1 MNEERYE
8 RGLTIRKSLG
18 IYGED
23 GLAGTFTEMGEL
35 APTHTRAIVEY
46 VFGTCWSQ
54 PLLDNKT
61 REMLIVAAAAAQDL
75 YGEVEIHSRGVL
87 NQGLSPEELIE
98 AIVSL
103 TPYIGFPKTNHALA
117 AAKSA
122 IEKNKAEG

>member
-8 RGLTIRKSLG
+8 RGLAVRKSLG
-18 IYGED
+18 IYGDD
-23 GLAGTFTEMGEL
+23 GLAGTFTEMNEL

-61 REMLIVAAAAAQDL
+61 REMMIVAAAAGQDL
-75 YGEVEIHSRGVL
+75 TGEVEIHSRGVL

-98 AIVSL
+98 GIVSL
-103 TPYIGFPKTNHALA
+103 CPYIGFPKTNHALA
-117 AAKSA
+117 AAKRA
-122 IEKNKAEG
+122 IEKHAAG

>member
-8 RGLTIRKSLG
+8 RGLAVRKSLG

-46 VFGTCWSQ
+46 CFGTCWSQ

-61 REMLIVAAAAAQDL
+61 REMLIVAAAAAL
-75 YGEVEIHSRGVL
+75 FLLSL
-87 NQGLSPEELIE
+87 GLPVR
-98 AIVSL
+98 AIR
-103 TPYIGFPKTNHALA
+103 
-117 AAKSA
+117 A
-122 IEKNKAEG
+122 IFN

>member
-1 MNEERYE
+1 MSAVLRYE
-8 RGLTIRKSLG
+8 NLSASMVRTASRARSPRW
-18 IYGED
+18 
-23 GLAGTFTEMGEL
+23 ANS
-35 APTHTRAIVEY
+35 PPRTRAPSWNTVSAPA
-46 VFGTCWSQ
+46 GAS

-75 YGEVEIHSRGVL
+75 SGEVEIHSRGVL

-98 AIVSL
+98 AIISL

-117 AAKSA
+117 AAKRA

>member
-8 RGLTIRKSLG
+8 RGLAVRKSLG

-23 GLAGTFTEMGEL
+23 GLAGTFTEMAEL

-54 PLLDNKT
+54 PLLDNRT
-61 REMLIVAAAAAQDL
+61 REMMIVAAAAGQDL
-75 YGEVEIHSRGVL
+75 TGEVEIHSRGLL

-98 AIVSL
+98 GIVSL
-103 TPYIGFPKTNHALA
+103 CPYIGFPKTNHALA
-117 AAKSA
+117 AAKRA
-122 IEKNKAEG
+122 IEKNAAGE

>member
-8 RGLTIRKSLG
+8 RGLAIRKSLG

-23 GLAGTFTEMGEL
+23 GLAGTFTEMNEL

-61 REMLIVAAAAAQDL
+61 REMMIVAAAAAQDL
-75 YGEVEIHSRGVL
+75 SGEVEIHSRGVL
-87 NQGLSPEELIE
+87 NQGLPPEELIE
-98 AIVSL
+98 GIVSL
-103 TPYIGFPKTNHALA
+103 CPYIGFPKTNHALA
-117 AAKSA
+117 AAKRA
-122 IEKNKAEG
+122 IEKNAAG